1 MSPRRRYD
9 PTPLQSVPA
18 LLLDADGAVGLAGGG
33 ERIID
38 VHNQRHPATKQ
49 RQGINALSV
58 GFTAHYAA
66 MRDRFGETVPDGVAG
81 ENILIAG
88 DRLWTEEDLVA
99 GLEIETASGQR
110 ARLERLVVA
119 APCVEFTRW
128 AMRFPGDARPDLTVT
143 ENVRFLD
150 QGMRGF
156 YAAYDGEPVTDRAR
170 RPRLRPGWTRG
181 NHGRPK
187 RGAWPSSKT
196 SVTNRSSLS
205 SARAVTSQQPA
216 LEK

>member
-1 MSPRRRYD
+1 VTEIGPIVRLQVQVASLKVGVAPRRRYD
-9 PTPLQSVPA
+9 PTPLRAVPA
-18 LLLDADGAVGLAGGG
+18 LLLDTDGAVGLAGSG

-66 MRDRFGETVPDGVAG
+66 MCNRFGETVPDGVAG

-88 DRLWTEEDLVA
+88 DRRWTEEDLA
-99 GLEIETASGQR
+99 PGLEIETASGHR
-110 ARLERLVVA
+110 VRLEHLVVA

-128 AMRFPGDARPDLTVT
+128 AMRFPDDARPDLTVT

-156 YAAYDGEPVTDRAR
+156 YAAYDGEPVTIALGDRVFVRDGREAITAGRNAALGPPR
-170 RPRLRPGWTRG
+170 R
-181 NHGRPK
+181 
-187 RGAWPSSKT
+187 
-196 SVTNRSSLS
+196 
-205 SARAVTSQQPA
+205 RA
-216 LEK
+216 